1 MAVNSRTRTPHKQ
14 GTGPGGPGQPSGKR
28 SERPKRVQRG
38 KAKVQSPGP
47 DQSPGG
53 QGSRKTRGQ
62 VSNTKSEGQRF
73 KERSEAD
80 LQRLKFTARGQG
92 SNTRGQRPDQRSG
105 VQTPEVRCSN
115 TTGQMFK
122 HQRSLVRVQGSYS
135 RGPWSDVKVHTPEV
149 RGSNTRGQWSV
160 VRGQGSGPWSEV

>member
-1 MAVNSRTRTPHKQ
+1 MHDDCAVTTVA
-14 GTGPGGPGQPSGKR
+14 PSGKR

-47 DQSPGG
+47 DQSKGG

-122 HQRSLVRVQGSYS
+122 HQRPEVQTSEVSGQSSRFIHPRSVVRRQGSY
-135 RGPWSDVKVHTPEV
+135 T
-149 RGSNTRGQWSV
+149 
-160 VRGQGSGPWSEV
+160 